1 MYVCIHCRCEFWFC
15 APEASLDQV
24 RKLSQSELDFKW
36 MLTSCKLQELKLE
49 ALCGSNKVAASPVLL
64 LRNGTAG
71 AVGVPQPRRLQVDGL
86 ACISTLVHLTSQ

>member
-1 MYVCIHCRCEFWFC
+1 MYVCIHCRRVFWFC

-49 ALCGSNKVAASPVLL
+49 ALCGSNKVVASPVLL
-64 LRNGTAG
+64 LRNGT
-71 AVGVPQPRRLQVDGL
+71 VGQ
-86 ACISTLVHLTSQ
+86 

>member
-24 RKLSQSELDFKW
+24 RKLSQPELDFKW

-49 ALCGSNKVAASPVLL
+49 ALCGSNKVAASPYFCYAMALQ
-64 LRNGTAG
+64 GQWEFHSCAG
-71 AVGVPQPRRLQVDGL
+71 SRSMGWHASLPWS
-86 ACISTLVHLTSQ
+86 I